1 VPKKHLRAP
10 LILAAGLIAA
20 LSTQFAPA
28 ASTAAASSTAPAA
41 VTTAAGGPKA
51 PAETSALTQYADRV
65 TTVGIMRFP
74 GTFTSASVTDRT
86 VTVYATTKDAALLR
100 ALRTLPAH
108 GARLVVHTVPHSFR
122 QLNRLAERI
131 GRDRS
136 ALRSASVDVS
146 SVAFDAPVG
155 KLLVT
160 LARPTGGVTAAR
172 TAALVGNARTR
183 LADRYGSAWVS
194 VANATEPL
202 ATTSATRDEDGSPWT
217 PGDGIDLSGID
228 VFCSLGFTTKGNNSG
243 NEFLLTAGHCGP
255 GTVTDAANGSTI
267 GNVSTQYLS
276 NGAEDY
282 DFDTIRANGRPRVWY
297 GPDNTTDYYTVN
309 GQLLPANGSAMTVDG
324 DANAGQHTG
333 NTVTNNE
340 IYGYFND
347 DNYGQL
353 YIGPLVEVST
363 GACIGGDSGGPAYV
377 REGGTGDV
385 DAVGTITGTNGSDCF
400 VFWISTELSAG
411 NVSLVTG

>member
-1 VPKKHLRAP
+1 VLRKHFRAP
-10 LILAAGLIAA
+10 VILAAAGLIAA
-20 LSTQFAPA
+20 LSTQFAPTV
-28 ASTAAASSTAPAA
+28 STAAASSVVPASSA
-41 VTTAAGGPKA
+41 AAGRAA
-51 PAETSALTQYADRV
+51 PAETSAVTQYADRV
-65 TTVGIMRFP
+65 TTVGITRFP
-74 GTFTSASVTDRT
+74 GTFTSARLAGRT
-86 VTVYATTKDAALLR
+86 VTVYATASHSALLK
-100 ALRTLPAH
+100 ALKALPAH
-108 GARLVVHTVPHSFR
+108 GTRLVVHVVPHSFR

-131 GRDRS
+131 GRDRA
-136 ALRSASVDVS
+136 ALQSASVRVS
-146 SVAFDAPVG
+146 SVAFDASAG

-160 LARPTGGVTAAR
+160 LARPAGGVTAAR
-172 TAALVGNARTR
+172 TAALVGNARTK
-183 LADRYGSAWVS
+183 LAARYGSAWVS
-194 VANATEPL
+194 VASTTEPL

-217 PGDGIDLSGID
+217 PGDGIDLTGLN

-243 NEFLLTAGHCGP
+243 NDFLLTAGHCGT
-255 GTVTDAANGSTI
+255 GTVTDAANGATI

-297 GPDNTTDYYTVN
+297 GADNTTDYYTVN
-309 GQLLPANGSAMTVDG
+309 GQILPANGSAMTVDG

-333 NTVTNNE
+333 NTVANNE
-340 IYGYFND
+340 YYGYFND

-353 YIGPLVEVST
+353 YIGPLVQVETS
-363 GACIGGDSGGPAYV
+363 ACIGGDSGGPAYV